1 MKSKTVGQSCLSAG
15 SPDFPVRSSEGRL
28 ESRPNRQTGT
38 SALRTAVVALRVERF
53 NDPDEL
59 VRFMRHEFTHID
71 DMINPAFGYS
81 PELDLPGRNAAQLRV
96 ARERYRLLWDITIDG
111 RLAVAAGVRRRDR
124 GESSSSSP
132 PAHPGSYDS
141 IRDSHRA
148 AFDRA
153 FGFWPERKRDEVFN
167 SFWRCESPWHADLAS
182 IASDPRELQAAPHE
196 PVPGAPCPLCG
207 FPTFHWAAATDS
219 DEPTRAAIRR
229 EFPQWSAEQG
239 ACGRCV
245 QIYRVVSQHVEAA
258 A

>member
-1 MKSKTVGQSCLSAG
+1 
-15 SPDFPVRSSEGRL
+15 
-28 ESRPNRQTGT
+28 
-38 SALRTAVVALRVERF
+38 LRVERF

-111 RLAVAAGVRRRDR
+111 RLGN
-124 GESSSSSP
+124 
-132 PAHPGSYDS
+132 DS
-141 IRDSHRA
+141 VCGQHRA